1 MTTNR
6 RADVRNVAIIAHVD
20 HGKTTLVDAL
30 LRQTGEFKVKQD
42 ESQDTVLDSNP
53 LERERGITI
62 LAKCTSVPYKGLTIN
77 IVDTPGHADFG
88 SEVERILGM
97 VDGCLLL
104 VDAVDGPMPQTK
116 FVLKK
121 SLELGLH
128 PIVVINKMDRESA
141 RPHEVLDMVFSL
153 FMDLGATDPQL
164 DFPVVYCSGRGGWAT
179 YDINNPSADL
189 VPLFDTIVKH
199 VPGPEADPAKSLQML
214 VTILDYSSF
223 LGQIAIGRIVNG
235 KINKG
240 QQVAMVKLDGKA
252 VPFRAAQIQ
261 GFFGLARR
269 EIESASAGD
278 IVAVAGM
285 ESVEVGETIAAADNP
300 VGLPPIHIDE
310 PTISMEFLVNDSP
323 FAGQDAEFVTS
334 RHIREKL
341 LEKQKISVGLKV
353 EELAAGRSGN
363 SQSAYKVSGRGE
375 LQLSIL
381 IETMRREGFELAVSR
396 PEVIIKTVNGE
407 KQEPYEYL
415 IVDIEKEYQG
425 DLLQNLG
432 ARKAE
437 IKHMM
442 PEGEKRLRIECVISA
457 RGLIG
462 FKSEFLTQTRG
473 TGMMHHSFHGYAPLG
488 EHIAIR
494 QNGVMIAKE
503 KGDTTGYALENLQE
517 RATLF
522 VGPAVPVYEG
532 MIVGESSREYDLVVN
547 PCKKKQLSNM
557 RASGSDDA
565 IVLTPHRVHTLEQAI
580 EYISDDELV
589 EVTPKNIRL
598 RKKILP
604 ESMRK
609 KGGGKA

>member
-1 MTTNR
+1 MTENNKVIPR
-6 RADVRNVAIIAHVD
+6 RPDVRNIAIIAHVD

-30 LRQTGEFKVKQD
+30 LQQTGEFKVKQD
-42 ESQDTVLDSNP
+42 AVQEAVLDSNE

-62 LAKCTSVPYKGLTIN
+62 LAKCTSVPYKDLTIN

-128 PIVVINKMDRESA
+128 PIVVVNKMDRENA
-141 RPHEVLDMVFSL
+141 RPHEVLDEVFSL

-164 DFPVVYCSGRGGWAT
+164 DFPVVYCSGRAGWAT
-179 YDINNPSADL
+179 MDAAHPTPDL
-189 VPLFDTIVKH
+189 APLFETIVKH
-199 VPGPEADPAKSLQML
+199 VPGPEADPGASLQML
-214 VTILDYSSF
+214 ATILDYSSF
-223 LGQIAIGRIVNG
+223 LGQIAIGRIMNG
-235 KINKG
+235 TIKKS
-240 QQVAMVKLDGKA
+240 QQVAMVKLDGKV
-252 VPFRAAQIQ
+252 VPFRATQIQ

-269 EIESASAGD
+269 EIESAKAGD

-285 ESVEVGETIAAADNP
+285 ESVDVGETIAAAENP
-300 VGLPPIHIDE
+300 IALPPIHIDE

-323 FAGQDAEFVTS
+323 FAGQEGEFVTS

-341 LEKQKISVGLKV
+341 LEKQKTSVGLKV
-353 EELAAGRSGN
+353 EELGAGRSGN
-363 SQSAYKVSGRGE
+363 AQNAYKVSGRGE

-396 PEVIIKTVNGE
+396 PEVIIKVVDGV
-407 KQEPYEYL
+407 KQEPFEYL
-415 IVDIEKEYQG
+415 IVDIDKDHQG
-425 DLLQNLG
+425 EILQNLG
-432 ARKAE
+432 RRRADIRD
-437 IKHMM
+437 MQ
-442 PEGEKRLRIECVISA
+442 PEGEKNLRVEAIIAA
-457 RGLIG
+457 RALIG

-473 TGMMHHSFHGYAPLG
+473 TGMMHHSFHGYAPVG
-488 EHIAIR
+488 EEIVIR
-494 QNGVMIAKE
+494 KNGVLIAKE
-503 KGDTTGYALENLQE
+503 RGDTTGYALENLQE
-517 RATLF
+517 RSTLF
-522 VGPAVPVYEG
+522 VGPGIPVYEG
-532 MIVGESSREYDLVVN
+532 MIVGENSREHDLVVN

-565 IVLTPHRVHTLEQAI
+565 IVLTPPKIHTLEQAI

-589 EVTPKNIRL
+589 EVTPKSIRL
-598 RKKILP
+598 RKKQLQ
-604 ESMRK
+604 ESKRK
-609 KGGGKA
+609 K